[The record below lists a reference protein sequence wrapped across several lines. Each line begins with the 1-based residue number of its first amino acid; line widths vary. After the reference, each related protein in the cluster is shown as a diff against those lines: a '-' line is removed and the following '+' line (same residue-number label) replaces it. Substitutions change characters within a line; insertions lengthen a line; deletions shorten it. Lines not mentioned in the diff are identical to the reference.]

1 MLWNVVS
8 FRSWSVKK
16 AVGDFQFGVST
27 LMFLSWSQYFKL
39 LPFSVLIRLLDDSK
53 LTSFI

>member
-1 MLWNVVS
+1 M
-8 FRSWSVKK
+8 KK